1 MLQSRAVSR
10 TLRTGATFPGSL
22 RLSNVALATR
32 APDLAMTGSRPTLE
46 GEPLPAFIAKA
57 HERAQREVAS
67 GRLRW
72 TFLVTMLA
80 TVAAG
85 FVLAGIALLI

>member
-1 MLQSRAVSR
+1 
-10 TLRTGATFPGSL
+10 
-22 RLSNVALATR
+22 
-32 APDLAMTGSRPTLE
+32 MTGSRPTTAFE
-46 GEPLPAFIAKA
+46 RDPLPAFIAKA
-57 HERAQREVAS
+57 HEQAQREVVS

>member
-1 MLQSRAVSR
+1 MA
-10 TLRTGATFPGSL
+10 
-22 RLSNVALATR
+22 
-32 APDLAMTGSRPTLE
+32 LE

-57 HERAQREVAS
+57 HEQAQREVVS